1 MITKS
6 FTIKFVIDL
15 LIILKVFL
23 FKSEKSFEDY
33 KILNH
38 ETSEITR
45 KKITK
50 IVKSE
55 INKIS
60 FYNSPSF
67 QPASN

>member
-45 KKITK
+45 KKFTK

-67 QPASN
+67 QHASD

>member
-23 FKSEKSFEDY
+23 LKSEKNENY

-38 ETSEITR
+38 ETTEITR